1 MGEQARRHRISLTGI
16 AILAPA
22 LLVVTGRPVCVA
34 SEGNAFKRILVLYS
48 ATADTELNSEF
59 TRDMHLGFKDDAKP
73 RVQIYSE
80 YLDLMRFT
88 TDDYQDYLAD
98 LLKHKYEGQEP
109 DLVILVSRLAVQF
122 GLTYRGALFPD
133 APIIYCAIDERFVP
147 ANLEPGITGIKFRVD
162 IKGTIESALRLHR
175 EARNIFVVGGTSAYE
190 KSWEGVIR
198 REIEEMEPRLRFSF
212 LTNRPLAELERE
224 LARLPKDSIVYIG
237 TPIQDMAGEW
247 AMPEIALRLICQ
259 SSNVPVYG
267 SISSAYLGHGL
278 LGGHMLDLGVHG
290 KAAAS
295 LALRILQGEKPDDI
309 PVFFVDA
316 NTYLFDWRELERWGI
331 NEKFLPAGSTFLNKE
346 LSTWQLYHWHIVAVL
361 TVLLLESVLI
371 AILLRQRAG
380 LRRVQASLQE
390 SEGRFRF
397 MADAAPAMIWMSG
410 TDKGVS
416 YCNKSWLEFT
426 GRPMEEQLG
435 SGWIASV
442 HPDDVVGCRA
452 GYEESFD
459 ARRKF
464 VMEYRMRRADG
475 EFRWV
480 LDSGGPRFEGDGAFV
495 GYIGSCTD
503 ITDWKGARQALSAL
517 GGLLINAQEAERS
530 RVARE
535 LHDDLSQRLAL
546 LSTEIE
552 QLSQQAEASAPQ
564 MLGGLREALEDTL
577 EILNEINRL
586 AYELHPSKLDRLGL
600 VSASRSLCRE
610 IGESQGLQIDSSFEA
625 IPDSLP
631 RDVALC
637 LYRVLQESL
646 RNVVKHSGT
655 RKALVEMNG
664 SPDEIRL
671 TVSDDGIGFDPG
683 RSQKDGGLGLI
694 SMQERLRLIGGRITI
709 DSRPLRGTRIHVSVP
724 LGAGAVTVP
733 VSNENQSDL

>member
-278 LGGHMLDLGVHG
+278 VGGHMLDLGVQG
-290 KAAAS
+290 KAAAD
-295 LALRILQGEKPDDI
+295 LALRILQGEKPDEI
-309 PVFFVDA
+309 PVSFVDA
-316 NTYLFDWRELERWGI
+316 NTYLFDWSELERWGI

-346 LSTWQLYHWHIVAVL
+346 PSTWQRYHWHIVAVL
-361 TVLLLESVLI
+361 SVLLLESMLI
-371 AILLRQRAG
+371 AILLRQRSG
-380 LRRVQASLQE
+380 LRRAQASLQE
-390 SEGRFRF
+390 SEGRFRL

-416 YCNKSWLEFT
+416 YCNNSWLEFT

-435 SGWIASV
+435 SAWIASV
-442 HPDDVVGCRA
+442 HPDDVDGCRA
-452 GYEESFD
+452 GYEEAFD

-464 VMEYRMRRADG
+464 VMEYRLRRADG
-475 EFRWV
+475 EYRWM
-480 LDSGGPRFEGDGAFV
+480 LDSGAPRFEGDGTFV

-517 GGLLINAQEAERS
+517 GGLLINAQEVERS
-530 RVARE
+530 RIARE

-546 LSTEIE
+546 LSTDIE
-552 QLSQQAEASAPQ
+552 QLSQQAEVSAPE
-564 MLGGLREALEDTL
+564 MLGGLQEALDRTL
-577 EILNEINRL
+577 EILNDINRL

-600 VSASRSLCRE
+600 VSASRGLCRE
-610 IGESQGLQIDSSFEA
+610 IGEAQSLQIDFNFDA

-655 RKALVEMNG
+655 RRALVEMNG
-664 SPDEIRL
+664 SPGEIRL
-671 TVSDDGIGFDPG
+671 TVSDEGVGFDPD
-683 RSQKDGGLGLI
+683 RPHKDGGLGLI
-694 SMQERLRLIGGRITI
+694 SMRERLRLIGGRITI
-709 DSRPLRGTRIHVSVP
+709 DSRPLRGTCVHVSVP
-724 LGAGAVTVP
+724 LSAGAVNAP
-733 VSNENQSDL
+733 VSNEIEYEQ